1 MSGLRAGLTMNDI
14 SEMDIG
20 EIVDV
25 VITLGNVMDDIND
38 NSNSKTSSK
47 SIKKATQQDIDRIF
61 G

>member
-1 MSGLRAGLTMNDI
+1 MNDI

-38 NSNSKTSSK
+38 GSNPKQSSK
-47 SIKKATQQDIDRIF
+47 SIKKATQKDIDRIF

>member
-1 MSGLRAGLTMNDI
+1 MNDI

-38 NSNSKTSSK
+38 NSNPKTNSK